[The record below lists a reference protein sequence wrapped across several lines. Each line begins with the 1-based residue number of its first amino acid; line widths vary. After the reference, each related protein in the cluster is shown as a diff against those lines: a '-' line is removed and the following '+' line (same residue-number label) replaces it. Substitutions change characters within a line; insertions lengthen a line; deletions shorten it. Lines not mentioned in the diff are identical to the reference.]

1 MKMNYRDGGRMYQD
15 GGKVAFTM
23 TGQNTS
29 PVMSDEN
36 GEYVMYDSPEGGQL
50 KVYGNWNEYAVSQ
63 DEEGNMM
70 IGDEDYPVMQDERG
84 NFRLDE
90 RRFEDTMSAVTEGQG
105 GRQMAGEATGGPSAT
120 SIEDLLERLGQAPSP
135 TRFMK

>member
-1 MKMNYRDGGRMYQD
+1 
-15 GGKVAFTM
+15 
-23 TGQNTS
+23 
-29 PVMSDEN
+29 
-36 GEYVMYDSPEGGQL
+36 
-50 KVYGNWNEYAVSQ
+50 
-63 DEEGNMM
+63 M
-70 IGDEDYPVMQDERG
+70 IGDEDYPVMQDEKG

-105 GRQMAGEATGGPSAT
+105 GRQMAAEATGGPSAT